1 MNRILKTVFS
11 VFALSAALFAG
22 DLTITMKSH
31 GGGPMGGGKDSVQTH
46 YYSAKFMR
54 VNDPGSQMDTLMDYG
69 TMTSYTINHKK
80 KLIQKLAFQDAVD
93 AMNQA
98 SQQNAEGM
106 SSMMNMMFGDP
117 NNFKV
122 TEEGKESVA
131 GRSCD
136 KYRIMVGKIVMDMSN
151 DPSLKLPMP
160 EASYAK
166 MIKMRGAM
174 MAAMPQGKGFIR
186 LYEEMSK
193 VKGVSLKTHMTGMM
207 GMDIQQEA
215 TAVKEGP
222 IDPSVFALP
231 SGYQMEDLGA
241 KLKAQMAKQHH

>member
-1 MNRILKTVFS
+1 MIRILKTVFS
-11 VFALSAALFAG
+11 VLLISAAAFAG
-22 DLTITMKSH
+22 DLTITMKTH
-31 GGGPMGGGKDSVQTH
+31 GSGPMGGGRDGVQTH

-54 VNDPGSQMDTLMDYG
+54 MNDPGSQIDTLMDYG
-69 TMTSYTINHKK
+69 TLTSYTINHKK

-93 AMNQA
+93 AM
-98 SQQNAEGM
+98 SQVDKQDTEGM

-122 TEEGKESVA
+122 TQEGKDTVA
-131 GRSCD
+131 GRACD
-136 KYRIMVGKIVMDMSN
+136 KYKIVVGKIVMETSN
-151 DPSLKLPMP
+151 DPSLKMPMP

-166 MIKMRGAM
+166 MVKMRGAM

-193 VKGVSLKTHMTGMM
+193 IKGLALKTHMTGLM
-207 GMDIQQEA
+207 GMDTLQEA
-215 TAVKEGP
+215 TEVKEGP

-231 SGYQMEDLGA
+231 GGYQVEDMGA
-241 KLKAQMAKQHH
+241 KLKAQMAKQHR

>member
-1 MNRILKTVFS
+1 MIRILKSVFS
-11 VFALSAALFAG
+11 VLILSTALFAG
-22 DLTITMKSH
+22 DLTITMKNH
-31 GGGPMGGGKDSVQTH
+31 GSGPMGGGKDSVQTH
-46 YYSAKFMR
+46 YYSAKFVRM
-54 VNDPGSQMDTLMDYG
+54 NDPGSQMDTLMDYG

-80 KLIQKLAFQDAVD
+80 RLIEKMAFQDAMD
-93 AMNQA
+93 AMNEAQ
-98 SQQNAEGM
+98 QQNPEGM
-106 SSMMNMMFGDP
+106 SAMMNMMFGDP

-122 TEEGKESVA
+122 TPEGKDTVA

-136 KYRIMVGKIVMDMSN
+136 KFKITVGKIVMETSN
-151 DPSLKLPMP
+151 DPSLKMPMP
-160 EASYAK
+160 EASYQK

-193 VKGVSLKTHMTGMM
+193 IKGLALKTHMSGMM
-207 GMDIQQEA
+207 GMDVRQEA

-231 SGYQMEDLGA
+231 SGYQMEDMGA
-241 KLKAQMAKQHH
+241 KLKAQMAKQRH